1 MWLAASKFKS
11 LSHVLGGTCY
21 VGGGV
26 CSALFLS
33 WWPLFISYGFAFII
47 RRVFGDPHRASSST
61 TRSYEYKE
69 LSLII
74 GYFYTTNAPS
84 ISDIDLKQ
92 AEDEVFYLIEKDN
105 ELRKI
110 FESQGFGINELR
122 KIYTLLIEVGVGQW
136 TKSEWLPLAAVATP
150 ITLSY
155 LVKELANED
164 LDDNYFC
171 TTNKRVKNAAIS
183 VLHYFEEGEPLLF

>member
-1 MWLAASKFKS
+1 M
-11 LSHVLGGTCY
+11 
-21 VGGGV
+21 
-26 CSALFLS
+26 
-33 WWPLFISYGFAFII
+33 
-47 RRVFGDPHRASSST
+47 
-61 TRSYEYKE
+61 
-69 LSLII
+69 
-74 GYFYTTNAPS
+74 
-84 ISDIDLKQ
+84 
-92 AEDEVFYLIEKDN
+92 FYLIEKDN